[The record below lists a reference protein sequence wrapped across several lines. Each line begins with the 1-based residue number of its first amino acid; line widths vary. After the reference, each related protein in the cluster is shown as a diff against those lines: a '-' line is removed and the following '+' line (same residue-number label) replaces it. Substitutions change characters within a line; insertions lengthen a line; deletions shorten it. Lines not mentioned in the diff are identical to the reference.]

1 MSSKDKLIYTPVCY
15 FDLKS
20 GILCPRCEAKLRS
33 GEITELDIEV
43 AKLLVN
49 LESRLTPL
57 QKASFIKAVDAE
69 EYIFV
74 VVGRGDL
81 ARLSPIIG
89 ELRRILSDKLGKHAI
104 LLENQSDPRP
114 LLEDLLSPLRIVGMN
129 TVWIPDGT
137 RELHII
143 VSGSKR
149 NLPVSEK
156 ILHSIVEKLYGTSL
170 RITFESPIV
179 NRRSSRRRSPKT
191 DRVR

>member
-43 AKLLVN
+43 ARLLVN
-49 LESRLTPL
+49 IESRFPHL

-69 EYIFV
+69 EYVFV

-81 ARLSPIIG
+81 AKLNPIIG
-89 ELRRILSDKLGKHAI
+89 DLRRILSDKLGKPTI
-104 LLENQSDPRP
+104 ILENQSDPRP
-114 LLEDLLSPLRIVGMN
+114 LLEDLISPLRIVGMN

-137 RELHII
+137 REIHII
-143 VSGSKR
+143 VSGSRR

-156 ILHSIVEKLYGTSL
+156 ILHSVVEKLYGTSL
-170 RITFESPIV
+170 RLTFESPIV
-179 NRRSSRRRSPKT
+179 NRRSGSRRTPRT
-191 DRVR
+191 GRIR

>member
-1 MSSKDKLIYTPVCY
+1 LIYTPVCY

-33 GEITELDIEV
+33 GEITELDVEV

-49 LESRLTPL
+49 LESRFTPL
-57 QKASFIKAVDAE
+57 QKASFIKAVDTE
-69 EYIFV
+69 GYIFV

-89 ELRRILSDKLGKHAI
+89 ELRRILSDKLGKHTI
-104 LLENQSDPRP
+104 LLENQCDPRP

-143 VSGSKR
+143 VSGSRR
-149 NLPVSEK
+149 NLPVSER

-170 RITFESPIV
+170 RLTFESPIV
-179 NRRSSRRRSPKT
+179 NRRSGRRRPAKT
-191 DRVR
+191 DRIR

>member
-1 MSSKDKLIYTPVCY
+1 MSSKDGLIYTPVCY
-15 FDLKS
+15 FDLRS

-33 GEITELDIEV
+33 GEITELDVEV
-43 AKLLVN
+43 ARLLVN
-49 LESRLTPL
+49 LESRFPHL

-69 EYIFV
+69 EYVFV

-81 ARLSPIIG
+81 AKLNPIIG
-89 ELRRILSDKLGKHAI
+89 DLRRILSDKLGKPTI
-104 LLENQSDPRP
+104 MLENQSDPRP

-137 RELHII
+137 REIHII

-170 RITFESPIV
+170 RLTFESSIV
-179 NRRSSRRRSPKT
+179 NRRGGSRRTPKT

>member
-1 MSSKDKLIYTPVCY
+1 MSSEDGLIYTPVCY
-15 FDLKS
+15 FDLRS

-33 GEITELDIEV
+33 GEITELDVEV
-43 AKLLVN
+43 ARLLVN
-49 LESRLTPL
+49 LESRFPHL

-69 EYIFV
+69 EYVFV

-81 ARLSPIIG
+81 AKLNPIIG
-89 ELRRILSDKLGKHAI
+89 DLRRILSDKLGKPTI
-104 LLENQSDPRP
+104 MLENQSDPRP
-114 LLEDLLSPLRIVGMN
+114 LLEDLLSPLRIIGMN

-137 RELHII
+137 REIHII

-170 RITFESPIV
+170 RLTFESSIV
-179 NRRSSRRRSPKT
+179 DRRSGSRRTPRT
-191 DRVR
+191 GRVR

>member
-1 MSSKDKLIYTPVCY
+1 MIYTPVCY

-43 AKLLVN
+43 ARLLVN
-49 LESRLTPL
+49 IESRFPHL

-69 EYIFV
+69 EYVFV

-81 ARLSPIIG
+81 AKLNPIIG
-89 ELRRILSDKLGKHAI
+89 DLRRILSDKLGKPTI
-104 LLENQSDPRP
+104 ILENQSDPRP
-114 LLEDLLSPLRIVGMN
+114 LLEDLISPLRIVGMN

-137 RELHII
+137 REIHII
-143 VSGSKR
+143 VSGSRR

-156 ILHSIVEKLYGTSL
+156 ILHSVVEKLYGTSL
-170 RITFESPIV
+170 RLTFESPIV
-179 NRRSSRRRSPKT
+179 NRRSGSRRTPRT
-191 DRVR
+191 GRIR